1 MDVVAYRIV
10 RSKSKKVMRQGTKQ
24 KSINSRRRNMK
35 QIVRALLAAMLLISC
50 AEAEKEC
57 ECSIQDDVPNFEFR
71 SSYSF
76 KDDPNSI
83 FKKDTMMLYF
93 YLEMCGGSWVRELNY
108 QFDRLNNCLKLYKW
122 HVNKPKS

>member
-1 MDVVAYRIV
+1 
-10 RSKSKKVMRQGTKQ
+10 
-24 KSINSRRRNMK
+24 MK

-76 KDDPNSI
+76 KDNPNSI
-83 FKKDTMMLYF
+83 FKKDTVMLYF
-93 YLEMCGGSWVRELNY
+93 YVEMCGGSYVRELNY
-108 QFDRLNNCLKLYKW
+108 KTGVYSWHDENNGKEISDGMFQFEKLNNCLKLYKW
-122 HVNKPKS
+122 QVNKPKN